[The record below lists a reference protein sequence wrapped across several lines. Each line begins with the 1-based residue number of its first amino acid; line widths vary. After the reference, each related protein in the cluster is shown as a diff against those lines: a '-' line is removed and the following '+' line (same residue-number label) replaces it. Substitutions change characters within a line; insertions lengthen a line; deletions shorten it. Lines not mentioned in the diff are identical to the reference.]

1 MGFQNEN
8 QLKVGASVKATIND
22 KVVEAKVIGIGF
34 NRVTLRSEKGNE
46 VSYAFNS
53 EKFLR
58 WFNQVP
64 LNEVAKNHAESG
76 KKDILEGL
84 KIVTSGPTIK
94 ERTTTPKEK
103 ESRYKLDF
111 DFYGEKKDEKISAFL
126 SEASLYANTER
137 EGRLSVLFA
146 LTVSDGQ
153 GFQSSMIIVHALTCA
168 QKLNKH
174 SDAEWLQ
181 MIKSRNVDECY
192 WDSFDDMDRE
202 DIRSFCNLIVAYAND
217 EKREII
223 LDDLFSKVLPKDEKE
238 AMFVAQLLCDGGI
251 NKYDLTCTGLTENL
265 LKDNR
270 WSYGMRDEDY
280 DDEGNVIAERELVSN
295 NEVEYP
301 PHVGWLSFLI
311 SLLFSYFS
319 FFVLPP
325 ICPFNLVALILKP
338 YLCMLFRIQKAFFF
352 KFLVFFDRIIH
363 KGLDR
368 NPASRD
374 KIPIHFQ
381 ILWL

>member
-8 QLKVGASVKATIND
+8 QLKVGALVKATIND

-53 EKFLR
+53 EKFLK

-84 KIVTSGPTIK
+84 KVVTSGLSVK

-111 DFYGEKKDEKISAFL
+111 DFFGEKKDEKISAFL

-137 EGRLSVLFA
+137 EGCLSVLFVS
-146 LTVSDGQ
+146 TVSEGQ
-153 GFQSSMIIVHALTCA
+153 GFQASMIIVHALTCA

-251 NKYDLTCTGLTENL
+251 NKYDLSCSGLTENL
-265 LKDNR
+265 LKDIYPVFGLA
-270 WSYGMRDEDY
+270 SVGEIDEYLDNL
-280 DDEGNVIAERELVSN
+280 DKEG
-295 NEVEYP
+295 EVE
-301 PHVGWLSFLI
+301 
-311 SLLFSYFS
+311 
-319 FFVLPP
+319 
-325 ICPFNLVALILKP
+325 
-338 YLCMLFRIQKAFFF
+338 
-352 KFLVFFDRIIH
+352 
-363 KGLDR
+363 
-368 NPASRD
+368 
-374 KIPIHFQ
+374 
-381 ILWL
+381 